1 MATFITVIALLLL
14 FISKNTVSGISC
26 LHCGNGVSDLA
37 YCNRIVECPANEICY
52 VEQYWLS
59 KDTVAQYRAG
69 CMPIQECEASKCQNK
84 TSGGHDRACMECCY
98 GDRCNIKGCNSS
110 IDGKDGTVLN
120 CYDCDGLQ
128 SNDHCSTVTSCPR
141 DNEMCLFQH
150 FPATQTFNVKCVKIA
165 HCKVLDTAYEHV
177 EPENRAAHCCN
188 TTLCNWQQPGENT
201 TVPKPADGAWSNWL
215 PWTQCD
221 VTCGHGNRQRSRT
234 CSNPAP
240 SKCGLDCVGNTTETG
255 DCAGTACPAFWMEW
269 ANSNCPVTCG
279 VGNVWRMRACS
290 TGNDADCP
298 GDFGEFY
305 ACDEGPCDVDGAW
318 SNWLSWTQCDVTC
331 GHGYRQ
337 RLRNCSNPEPSDG
350 GLDCVG
356 NVTETGD
363 CSGTACPAFWLEWAN
378 TNCPVTCGVG
388 HVWRMRL
395 CSTGHDAD
403 CIGDFGE
410 LHTCDSGPCAV
421 DGGWEV
427 WNDWSNCDVTCGHG
441 HKQRT
446 RTCSNP
452 TPAHGGHN
460 CTGKDAETASCNL
473 EKCPVDGGWEI
484 WGDWSNC
491 DVTCGHGNKQRIR
504 NCSNPTPAYGGHNC
518 IGIESETTSCDLAKC
533 PVWSPWFDTGCSKT
547 CDNGTKT
554 RVRHCSS
561 GHSEDCSGK
570 FTETVHCFERHCAV
584 HGGWDLWVA
593 WTNCDVTCGH
603 GYKQRAR
610 NCSNPSP
617 AYGGNNCTGGEAETA
632 PCQMPKCPAW
642 SSWFETSC
650 SVTCG
655 NGTKTRVR
663 HCSTGH
669 SEDCPGNSTGV
680 IDCFEQHCPVNGKW
694 ATWVNW
700 SSCDVTCGHGS
711 RERTRTCSNPQPLY
725 GGLNCTGDEHEI
737 ESCTMKICPA
747 WTSWF
752 NGACSVTCGNG
763 TMTRM
768 RHCNTGHREDCPGH
782 FQMTVDCYKPH
793 CPVAGNWSEWVTWST
808 CSATCNG
815 GLEHRNR
822 SCSNPAPQ
830 YGGQDCVGNGTESK
844 TCFLAPCPVAGNW
857 GEWVTWSTCSA
868 TCNGGL
874 EHRNRSCSNPAP
886 QFGGHDCVGNGTE
899 SKTCFLAP
907 CPVAGNWGEWVTWST
922 CSATCNGGMEH
933 RNRSCSNPA
942 PQFGGHDCVGNGT
955 ESKTCFLA
963 PCPVAGNWGE
973 WVTWSTCSATCNGG
987 MEHRNRSC
995 SNPAPQFGGHDCVG
1009 NGTESKTCFLAPCP
1023 VAGNW
1028 GEWVT
1033 WSTCSATCN
1042 GGLEHRHR
1050 SCSNPSPQYG
1060 GQDCDGNGTESKT
1073 CFLTHCPVAGN
1084 WSEWV
1089 TWSTC
1094 SASCNG
1100 GLEHRNRSC
1109 SNPAPQYGGQD
1120 CDGNGTESKTCFLT
1134 HCAVDGQWS
1143 EWNKWSACDVT
1154 CEGGHKHR
1162 TRSCTQ
1168 PPPSYD
1174 GQNCTDEDNQ
1184 TSTCTLSACP
1194 TWSDWFKSGCDVTCG
1209 TGTESFL
1216 RVCSSGHDEDCYGD
1230 AFSSHEC
1237 YQLPC
1242 GPYDEAVACT
1252 FDTMCNWGTV
1262 DTGDAADSWAL
1273 EHGTDHT
1280 NNSGSF
1286 ISIGSSTSVAGTNS
1300 HGVRLRSPK
1309 LPPTDPSGN
1318 CLHFW
1323 YKLDAGVGDQSLNI
1337 YKTGNVST
1345 TESSLWVSRNA
1356 GKNTWL
1362 LGQADIT
1369 AHQDYFIII
1378 EGTLS
1383 QTTKSISLDDVL
1395 MTSGAC
1401 PQSGLVII
1409 G

>member
-1 MATFITVIALLLL
+1 MIDAYNDSILIGLFKEINDILMVVGKFGVIGRIVTSLVVMAISKEFAIVPIPRLRMGDITALGLKAKRHHVTWQNVQSTAAGTFGLLGPTVTSHAVMATSKGHATVLIPHLLMGETIALGE
-14 FISKNTVSGISC
+14 KPKRHHV
-26 LHCGNGVSDLA
+26 
-37 YCNRIVECPANEICY
+37 
-52 VEQYWLS
+52 
-59 KDTVAQYRAG
+59 
-69 CMPIQECEASKCQNK
+69 KCQNVQV
-84 TSGGHDRACMECCY
+84 T
-98 GDRCNIKGCNSS
+98 I
-110 IDGKDGTVLN
+110 TVV
-120 CYDCDGLQ
+120 
-128 SNDHCSTVTSCPR
+128 SN
-141 DNEMCLFQH
+141 
-150 FPATQTFNVKCVKIA
+150 
-165 HCKVLDTAYEHV
+165 
-177 EPENRAAHCCN
+177 
-188 TTLCNWQQPGENT
+188 
-201 TVPKPADGAWSNWL
+201 
-215 PWTQCD
+215 
-221 VTCGHGNRQRSRT
+221 
-234 CSNPAP
+234 
-240 SKCGLDCVGNTTETG
+240 
-255 DCAGTACPAFWMEW
+255 
-269 ANSNCPVTCG
+269 
-279 VGNVWRMRACS
+279 
-290 TGNDADCP
+290 
-298 GDFGEFY
+298 
-305 ACDEGPCDVDGAW
+305 
-318 SNWLSWTQCDVTC
+318 
-331 GHGYRQ
+331 
-337 RLRNCSNPEPSDG
+337 
-350 GLDCVG
+350 
-356 NVTETGD
+356 
-363 CSGTACPAFWLEWAN
+363 
-378 TNCPVTCGVG
+378 
-388 HVWRMRL
+388 
-395 CSTGHDAD
+395 
-403 CIGDFGE
+403 
-410 LHTCDSGPCAV
+410 
-421 DGGWEV
+421 
-427 WNDWSNCDVTCGHG
+427 
-441 HKQRT
+441 
-446 RTCSNP
+446 
-452 TPAHGGHN
+452 
-460 CTGKDAETASCNL
+460 
-473 EKCPVDGGWEI
+473 
-484 WGDWSNC
+484 
-491 DVTCGHGNKQRIR
+491 
-504 NCSNPTPAYGGHNC
+504 
-518 IGIESETTSCDLAKC
+518 
-533 PVWSPWFDTGCSKT
+533 
-547 CDNGTKT
+547 
-554 RVRHCSS
+554 
-561 GHSEDCSGK
+561 
-570 FTETVHCFERHCAV
+570 
-584 HGGWDLWVA
+584 
-593 WTNCDVTCGH
+593 
-603 GYKQRAR
+603 
-610 NCSNPSP
+610 
-617 AYGGNNCTGGEAETA
+617 
-632 PCQMPKCPAW
+632 AW

-1184 TSTCTLSACP
+1184 TSTS
-1194 TWSDWFKSGCDVTCG
+1194 WSDWFKSGCDVTCG

-1216 RVCSSGHDEDCYGD
+1216 RMKLWLALLTRCV
-1230 AFSSHEC
+1230 
-1237 YQLPC
+1237 
-1242 GPYDEAVACT
+1242 
-1252 FDTMCNWGTV
+1252 
-1262 DTGDAADSWAL
+1262 TGEPLTRAM
-1273 EHGTDHT
+1273 
-1280 NNSGSF
+1280 
-1286 ISIGSSTSVAGTNS
+1286 
-1300 HGVRLRSPK
+1300 
-1309 LPPTDPSGN
+1309 PPT
-1318 CLHFW
+1318 
-1323 YKLDAGVGDQSLNI
+1323 AGHSNMEL
-1337 YKTGNVST
+1337 T
-1345 TESSLWVSRNA
+1345 T
-1356 GKNTWL
+1356 
-1362 LGQADIT
+1362 
-1369 AHQDYFIII
+1369 
-1378 EGTLS
+1378 
-1383 QTTKSISLDDVL
+1383 QTI
-1395 MTSGAC
+1395 
-1401 PQSGLVII
+1401 Q
-1409 G
+1409 